1 MIIQT
6 SHSFSKKINH
16 SITKQTTNK
25 HTQQP
30 FNQRNKEKSPNT
42 GNETTDIAYILL

>member
-6 SHSFSKKINH
+6 SHSLSKKINH
-16 SITKQTTNK
+16 SITIQTTNK

-30 FNQRNKEKSPNT
+30 FNQRNKKKVQIQGMKQLT
-42 GNETTDIAYILL
+42 LLI